1 MRCPSAV
8 PWGIALG
15 VCLSAF
21 VESTEAQAQNAV
33 RKSQPKLIVYQPQQ
47 PTEALVG
54 VMGQVPRPGTYQF
67 ASAPSLQLV
76 VDAAGGL
83 TESASPMVRIVRGQ
97 RVMQRVALQAAA
109 KEVLQTGDLVIADVQ
124 PQRNGLAAPPADDGV
139 QLAFLGVTD
148 RPVIVKVH
156 ASQARADFIVQMLGQ
171 SPDVLRTL
179 RVIPPPNQEFAS
191 KTGGSPPAAPLMS
204 EGAVLLF
211 ERRQIAATELKDL
224 PEIIPCA
231 LPEPDIGGYG
241 VRNAYE
247 ERQSREGVSSRR
259 PGGTSP
265 WKTSPETGPLSQI
278 PPPVGEAFSSPAPTL
293 LPDHRI
299 PATLSSSSPNGISA
313 APVTTLPFSGTAAIS
328 SRASRSTEV
337 EQSPQSGPAAADTQ
351 APAWNRVSD
360 AKPKLEDDALA
371 GDLDEEF
378 DDDAAAE
385 AGALSIWHMLGVIS
399 AAGILVGVALAIRA
413 FAGPQAGANRGQYY
427 SSALRHSEG
436 RRAEPPKATIPM
448 PHLSIQA
455 FAGNE
460 MPMKSAPMPVGERL
474 EVRQQRFS
482 QLINGELSVVEEPIA
497 LHPGLQWSLSATG
510 EVIRRTPAP
519 PIPASRPLGEIPPTA
534 ASIRQIDPP
543 HLHRIPEPHQRAAH
557 EAPVERALRQLQGGR
572 S

>member
-1 MRCPSAV
+1 MRCPSAI

-15 VCLSAF
+15 VCLSAGT
-21 VESTEAQAQNAV
+21 VSSEAQAQNAV

-47 PTEALVG
+47 TTEALIG

-67 ASAPSLQLV
+67 AGAPSLQLA

-83 TESASPMVRIVRGQ
+83 TESALPMVRIVRGQ
-97 RVMQRVALQAAA
+97 RVVQRVALQAAA

-124 PQRNGLAAPPADDGV
+124 PQRNGLAALPANDGIQV
-139 QLAFLGVTD
+139 AFLGVTD

-156 ASQARADFIVQMLGQ
+156 ASQARADLIVQMLGQ

-179 RVIPPPNQEFAS
+179 RVIPPPNQEFVP
-191 KTGGSPPAAPLMS
+191 KPNGSPPAAPLMS

-211 ERRQIAATELKDL
+211 ERRQIVANELKDL

-247 ERQSREGVSSRR
+247 ERQSRDGASSRR
-259 PGGTSP
+259 PGSPSP
-265 WKTSPETGPLSQI
+265 WKANTEAGPLSQV
-278 PPPVGEAFSSPAPTL
+278 PPPLGEDVSSPSPTL

-337 EQSPQSGPAAADTQ
+337 GQPSQTGPAAADTQ
-351 APAWNRVSD
+351 DPAWNRVSD
-360 AKPKLEDDALA
+360 AGTKLETDSMA
-371 GDLDEEF
+371 GDLDAEF
-378 DDDAAAE
+378 DDEATAE
-385 AGALSIWHMLGVIS
+385 AGAISIWHMLGVIS
-399 AAGILVGVALAIRA
+399 AAGLLVGAALAIRS
-413 FAGPQAGANRGQYY
+413 FAGSQAGANRSRNF
-427 SSALRHSEG
+427 SSAANPSNG
-436 RRAEPPKATIPM
+436 RRAEPPKATVPM

-460 MPMKSAPMPVGERL
+460 MPMKSAPMPAGERF

-482 QLINGELSVVEEPIA
+482 QLINGELSVIEEPIA

-510 EVIRRTPAP
+510 EVIRQTPAP
-519 PIPASRPLGEIPPTA
+519 PIPAAGAMGEVSSTA

-543 HLHRIPEPHQRAAH
+543 HLHRVPEPHQRAAH
-557 EAPVERALRQLQGGR
+557 EAPVERALRHLQGGR